1 MILSTPLREEGH
13 AARRVLVF
21 VYEKR
26 QRSEI
31 VPQERLFDARSW
43 LLEGTYIW
51 ITDQIT

>member
-26 QRSEI
+26 RRSEI